1 MALANSSHQ
10 ASAALVTGTS
20 RGLGRHLAEHLLRA
34 GYCVEGCS
42 RSPGTLEHP
51 NYHHHTTDVSCEP
64 DVVEMFRVIRQR
76 HGGLQVAINNAA
88 INPTM
93 SLALLTTFA
102 KAQDA
107 IATNVLGTFV
117 VCRESAKLM
126 MRKKWG
132 RIINIGSMAARHEV
146 AGEAIYTASKA
157 AVNALTRVLAK
168 ELYPHGITCNVIAPA
183 AIETELTA
191 QINPEALRELLRRN
205 AIPEFGSPADVCAA
219 VDSLLRPDTA
229 AITGQI
235 LYLGGA

>member
-1 MALANSSHQ
+1 MDRKTHQ
-10 ASAALVTGTS
+10 APVAVITGTS
-20 RGLGRHLAEHLLRA
+20 RGIGRHLAEHLLRA
-34 GYCVEGCS
+34 GYSVEGCS
-42 RSPGTLEHP
+42 RSAGSIAHP
-51 NYHHHTTDVSCEP
+51 NYHHHTTDVSSER
-64 DVVEMFRVIRQR
+64 DVIEMFRLIRQR

-93 SLALLTTFA
+93 SLAMLTAFS
-102 KAQDA
+102 KAQEA

-126 MRKKWG
+126 MRTKWG
-132 RIINIGSMAARHEV
+132 RIINIGSMAAKHEV

-183 AIETELTA
+183 AIDTELTA

-219 VDSLLRPDTA
+219 VDSLIRPDSA

>member
-1 MALANSSHQ
+1 MEGEKHQ
-10 ASAALVTGTS
+10 APVALVTGTS
-20 RGLGRHLAEHLLRA
+20 RGIGRYLADHLLRA
-34 GYCVEGCS
+34 GYYVEGCS
-42 RSPGTLEHP
+42 RSSGVIEHP
-51 NYHHHTTDVSCEP
+51 NYHHHTTDVSSER
-64 DVVEMFRVIRQR
+64 DVVEMFRLIRQR
-76 HGGLQVAINNAA
+76 HGGLQVTINNAA

-93 SLALLTTFA
+93 SLAMLTAFSN
-102 KAQDA
+102 AQEA

-126 MRKKWG
+126 MRTKWG
-132 RIINIGSMAARHEV
+132 RIINLGSMAAKHEV

-168 ELYPHGITCNVIAPA
+168 ELYPLGITCNVIAPA
-183 AIETELTA
+183 AIDTELTA
-191 QINPEALRELLRRN
+191 QVNPEALRELLRRN

-219 VDSLLRPDTA
+219 VDALIRPDSA

>member
-1 MALANSSHQ
+1 MEWEKHQ
-10 ASAALVTGTS
+10 APVALITGTS
-20 RGLGRHLAEHLLRA
+20 RGIGRHLAEHLLRA

-42 RSPGTLEHP
+42 RSPCSLEHP
-51 NYHHHTTDVSCEP
+51 NYHHHTTDISSEP
-64 DVVEMFRVIRQR
+64 DVVKMFHLIRQR

-88 INPTM
+88 INPTL
-93 SLALLTTFA
+93 SLAMLTAFS
-102 KAQDA
+102 KAQEA
-107 IATNVLGTFV
+107 IATNVLGTFL

-126 MRKKWG
+126 MRTKWG
-132 RIINIGSMAARHEV
+132 RIINLGSMAAKHEV

-183 AIETELTA
+183 AIDTELTA
-191 QINPEALRELLRRN
+191 QINPAALRELLRRN
-205 AIPEFGSPADVCAA
+205 AIPEFGSPADICAA
-219 VDSLLRPDTA
+219 VDSLVRPDSA

>member
-1 MALANSSHQ
+1 MEGEKHQ
-10 ASAALVTGTS
+10 APVALITGTS
-20 RGLGRHLAEHLLRA
+20 RGIGRHLAEHLLRA
-34 GYCVEGCS
+34 GYYVEGCS
-42 RSPGTLEHP
+42 RSPGPLEHP
-51 NYHHHTTDVSCEP
+51 NYHHHTTDVSSER
-64 DVVEMFRVIRQR
+64 DVVEMFRLIRRR

-93 SLALLTTFA
+93 SLAMLTAFS
-102 KAQDA
+102 KAQEA
-107 IATNVLGTFV
+107 IATNVLGTFI

-126 MRKKWG
+126 MRTKWG
-132 RIINIGSMAARHEV
+132 RIINLGSMAVKHEV
-146 AGEAIYTASKA
+146 AGEAVYTASKA

-183 AIETELTA
+183 AIDTELTA

-219 VDSLLRPDTA
+219 VDSLLRPDSA